1 MLPLWIIDIRTNS
14 SRRQSFLELLQQVEY
29 VRIPDEFKFASVET
43 DALDSSSTDQDS
55 IVASFSNKQEN
66 VEIKSDKSAEELR
79 KEEERRLAQKE
90 SIIKGNYWYYSAF
103 DDPFRDID
111 LDKHPL
117 ENLYDENG
125 ELTQVGIAQLTY
137 DLQEKLV
144 KAGKDFIWELRHS
157 NARPYQTINIVVLGD
172 ATEQFTQMLFPSLAI
187 ILQKE
192 KGRYLPAHIHQ
203 GISIYGALYIPCDI
217 NTYGVKQ
224 RNALLHLIDEIEVQN
239 QLGKARGYDHMML
252 YQNVQNRTECHYP
265 LLNDQQLSE
274 YLLQCLVHLFLAC
287 DVNHPLISG
296 TMSDEI
302 LYFSMGAASVYF
314 DMNAEDAKEANMVA
328 SELVM
333 KFKKRTTDEV
343 EERTE
348 LCLLED
354 KYYKASELIGGLI
367 TIDSLDLTSVDM
379 GKPSPHP
386 IIDMLH
392 KQLKRL
398 YYNTWLRFFP
408 LRMLQKISDYIDKNT
423 SDRLD
428 KVSAKCTKYIKVL
441 EKSILPAIQ
450 KVISKVNAEEG
461 ALTAIEN
468 LFKDVESDLSK
479 EHENISV
486 QIESNLWERIRN
498 SKHNFI
504 PKNQEDFFD
513 EYHEVYRSDVQS
525 KNNGSGQAELKSQAL
540 ERLTNLLST
549 EPTAL
554 AVITRSTLLGIVA
567 VLGLMPLFY
576 ALNIGESFYLGAQ
589 DHIAIWSSFIFII
602 PFVISLIQFLLYQR
616 KLNQALRVLRAYYTH
631 DAYARLANRIE
642 TEANKFYAHVID
654 LCKEYLN
661 RCKKI
666 RDEVRFVTP
675 GPDYKARFPRTM
687 FNCQLNGGD
696 INDTEIIPSSEVER
710 CRIKV
715 NYTPISIS
723 ELSEDHYFL
732 LINTFKE
739 TFASLFG
746 DVMVRNKS
754 IRRMDAETQQEVFV
768 SKEQLEKEAVINWE
782 NIRRRFHTQL
792 IKDIRDE
799 LMPREFP
806 TVGEKLRQYMRKTEN
821 YHMLEPLFEYAAVN
835 GEIVCDSDVELI
847 DVKINQSVEELFEE
861 LPIARRNIQEIHY
874 NELYEHYLFVT
885 RWKCFDH
892 FSFNRILPNEDFDE
906 EIRQQLNYEAEQ
918 QAKEEEKKKQEEME
932 KRREQAYKQAKD
944 IAETTKDS
952 DMEPSD
958 ETTTEEEYKRDL
970 SALLLWSVSPDD
982 KSSLWMRFFN
992 ASLSEALDD
1001 RNKIRK
1007 VMNQDD

>member
-1 MLPLWIIDIRTNS
+1 MLPLWIIDITTNS
-14 SRRQSFLELLQQVEY
+14 SRRQSFLELLQKVEY
-29 VRIPDEFKFASVET
+29 VHIPDEFKFVPANT
-43 DALDSSSTDQDS
+43 DASDSFFSDKESEETS
-55 IVASFSNKQEN
+55 ISNKLEN
-66 VEIKSDKSAEELR
+66 GNSKSDKSAEELR
-79 KEEERRLAQKE
+79 KEEEKRLAQKE

-103 DDPFRDID
+103 DDPFRNID
-111 LDKHPL
+111 LDNHPI

-125 ELTQVGIAQLTY
+125 ELLEEGIAKLTY
-137 DLQEKLV
+137 DLQEKIV

-217 NTYGVKQ
+217 NTYEVKK

-239 QLGKARGYDHMML
+239 KLSKVRGYDHMML
-252 YQNVQNRTECHYP
+252 YQNVQNRTQCHYP

-314 DMNAEDAKEANMVA
+314 DMNAEDAKEANLVA

-343 EERTE
+343 EERDE
-348 LCLLED
+348 LKLLED
-354 KYYKASELIGGLI
+354 KYYKASEIIGGLI
-367 TIDSLDLTSVDM
+367 TVENLDLNSVDL

-408 LRMLQKISDYIDKNT
+408 LRLLQKISDYIDKNT

-428 KVSAKCTKYIKVL
+428 TVSAKCTKYIKVL
-441 EKSILPAIQ
+441 EKSITPAI
-450 KVISKVNAEEG
+450 KRVLSKVNANEG

-468 LFKDVESDLSK
+468 LFKDVESELSQ
-479 EHENISV
+479 EHENISE
-486 QIESNLWERIRN
+486 QIESNLWERIRD

-513 EYHEVYRSDVQS
+513 EYHEAYCNDVKC

-540 ERLTNLLST
+540 ERLTTLLSN

-554 AVITRSTLLGIVA
+554 SVITRSTLLGILM
-567 VLGLMPLFY
+567 VLGLMPLLY
-576 ALNIGESFYLGAQ
+576 IMNVGEGLYLGAQ
-589 DHIAIWSSFIFII
+589 DHIALWSTILFLI
-602 PFVISLIQFLLYQR
+602 PFFISLIQFLLYQR
-616 KLNQALRVLRAYYTH
+616 KLNQVLRVLRAYYTH
-631 DAYARLANRIE
+631 DGYARLANRVE
-642 TEANKFYAHVID
+642 TEAHKFYANIID

-666 RDEVRFVTP
+666 REEVRFKTP
-675 GPDYKARFPRTM
+675 GPEYKARFPRTM
-687 FNCQLNGGD
+687 FNCQLNGGV
-696 INDTEIIPSSEVER
+696 ISDTEIIPASEVER
-710 CRIKV
+710 CKIKV

-723 ELSEDHYFL
+723 ELTEDHYYL
-732 LINTFKE
+732 LINSFKE
-739 TFASLFG
+739 TFASLFE

-768 SKEQLEKEAVINWE
+768 SKEQLAKEAVENWE
-782 NIRRRFHTQL
+782 RIRRRFHTQL
-792 IKDIRDE
+792 IKDIKDE
-799 LMPREFP
+799 LVPREFP

-821 YHMLEPLFEYAAVN
+821 YHLLEPLFEYAAVN
-835 GEIVCDSDVELI
+835 GEIVCESDVELI
-847 DVKINQSVEELFEE
+847 DVKINQSVEELFNE
-861 LPIARRNIQEIHY
+861 LPIARRNIQEILY

-885 RWKCFDH
+885 RWKCFNH

-906 EIRQQLNYEAEQ
+906 EIRQECNYDAELAKKRKQLEYEA
-918 QAKEEEKKKQEEME
+918 EME
-932 KRREQAYKQAKD
+932 KRRQEAYQQGEDNKSNEDTNTSEK
-944 IAETTKDS
+944 ES
-952 DMEPSD
+952 DV
-958 ETTTEEEYKRDL
+958 EEYRRDL
-970 SALLLWSVSPDD
+970 SALILWSVCPDD
-982 KSSLWMRFFN
+982 TSNLWMRFFN
-992 ASLSEALDD
+992 AELFSEAIED